1 MNPIRAVGTVE
12 RSWSRLCQDLW
23 SLTFEASHVI
33 ALRAFA
39 IAAGGPHA
47 NAEIDR
53 MIEEKLKALW
63 ALQSLFVTGGLGF
76 SAPGHRDEIG
86 GTLPQGRAGQPKTIA
101 VQSIARSNQDRMTL
115 SPGSSAA
122 AAAA

>member
-1 MNPIRAVGTVE
+1 MNPIRAVRTVE

-39 IAAGGPHA
+39 VAAGGAPA
-47 NAEIDR
+47 QIEIDR

-76 SAPGHRDEIG
+76 SAPAITTRSVAHYRKAVRANRRR
-86 GTLPQGRAGQPKTIA
+86 LQSKASLGRTRTG
-101 VQSIARSNQDRMTL
+101 RH
-115 SPGSSAA
+115 
-122 AAAA
+122 

>member
-1 MNPIRAVGTVE
+1 MMSLVNPAANKPVE

-39 IAAGGPHA
+39 VAAGGAPA
-47 NAEIDR
+47 QIEIDR

-63 ALQSLFVTGGLGF
+63 ALQSLFVTGALGF
-76 SAPGHRDEIG
+76 NAPAIATRSVAHYRKAVRANRKR
-86 GTLPQGRAGQPKTIA
+86 LQSKASRGRAKAG
-101 VQSIARSNQDRMTL
+101 RR
-115 SPGSSAA
+115 
-122 AAAA
+122 